1 MTDYV
6 TPTTWEQCARH
17 VEAGGIVE
25 IEDAPGVWIN
35 DRAAATIYRGRCG
48 TPDDGWAPRRLVPI
62 ESAAPANG
70 VPAVPTGAERYLAE
84 RLADPEYRDAYEA
97 AAPVTGD
104 DLPPDGCEAVW
115 LPTDVVDEWV
125 GLPTTDYPP
134 SLAQARATIYACRQA
149 QARRGTPPAPPPAPD
164 DLVSRARRHAET
176 HPESRELIEELLEV
190 VVTEDDLRRIV
201 ERSARLGDW
210 DEWTKTALGGYNALT
225 VTARAVLGH
234 LHGQHDDSA
243 LPYSHCLLCELFRDA
258 RRGSTPTPSP
268 VPPWPD
274 GVLRDAANRLR
285 WIANSGYIEG
295 PGIKR
300 IIRSWADELDAT
312 LVPPWP
318 GAVLSGL
325 CDEDGVP
332 TWLAQAGQVRGERV
346 RCSRNLSWV
355 PNHGGYGP
363 TVWVEV
369 RAPRAVP
376 VPETERVPWWEAVGR
391 EVTDQDGE
399 RVTIEHV
406 QCGDGAGPSV
416 AAYNAAERRD
426 TSLLRV
432 PMPVRGD
439 GTVEVLKDG
448 DQ

>member
-1 MTDYV
+1 MS
-6 TPTTWEQCARH
+6 ERM
-17 VEAGGIVE
+17 
-25 IEDAPGVWIN
+25 
-35 DRAAATIYRGRCG
+35 
-48 TPDDGWAPRRLVPI
+48 DGWR
-62 ESAAPANG
+62 EC
-70 VPAVPTGAERYLAE
+70 
-84 RLADPEYRDAYEA
+84 ADP
-97 AAPVTGD
+97 
-104 DLPPDGCEAVW
+104 
-115 LPTDVVDEWV
+115 
-125 GLPTTDYPP
+125 
-134 SLAQARATIYACRQA
+134 
-149 QARRGTPPAPPPAPD
+149 
-164 DLVSRARRHAET
+164 
-176 HPESRELIEELLEV
+176 V

-285 WIANSGYIEG
+285 WIANSGYIED

-312 LVPPWP
+312 PVPPWP

-325 CDEDGVP
+325 TDEDGVP
-332 TWLAQAGQVRGERV
+332 TWLAQAGQVRGEQV
-346 RCSRNLSWV
+346 RLRHLDDEWATWATLD
-355 PNHGGYGP
+355 GDQ
-363 TVWVEV
+363 WVEV

-376 VPETERVPWWEAVGR
+376 EPETERVQLGVAVVGGLLAICREGATLDLGR
-391 EVTDQDGE
+391 
-399 RVTIEHV
+399 
-406 QCGDGAGPSV
+406 GDVKIHTENGALV
-416 AAYNAAERRD
+416 AS
-426 TSLLRV
+426 TSESMFTV
-432 PMPVRGD
+432 EIDPD

-448 DQ
+448 DR

>member
-1 MTDYV
+1 MTNYV
-6 TPTTWEQCARH
+6 TPQTWEECARH
-17 VEAGGIVE
+17 VEAGGVVE

-35 DRAAATIYRGRCG
+35 DRAAATTYRGRCG

-62 ESAAPANG
+62 ETEA
-70 VPAVPTGAERYLAE
+70 TGAERYLAGQ
-84 RLADPEYRDAYEA
+84 LDDPEYAEAYRKERGA
-97 AAPVTGD
+97 IDV
-104 DLPPDGCEAVW
+104 PDGYEAVW
-115 LPTDVVDEWV
+115 LPSETVDEFDAGEDDRV
-125 GLPTTDYPP
+125 SRGHVV
-134 SLAQARATIYACRQA
+134 AGAREA
-149 QARRGTPPAPPPAPD
+149 QARRGTTPASPPAPD

-243 LPYSHCLLCELFRDA
+243 LPYSHCLLCVLFRDA

-285 WIANSGYIEG
+285 WIANSGYIED

-355 PNHGGYGP
+355 PNHGGYENP
-363 TVWVEV
+363 LSTQW
-369 RAPRAVP
+369 RYARP
-376 VPETERVPWWEAVGR
+376 
-391 EVTDQDGE
+391 
-399 RVTIEHV
+399 
-406 QCGDGAGPSV
+406 
-416 AAYNAAERRD
+416 
-426 TSLLRV
+426 
-432 PMPVRGD
+432 
-439 GTVEVLKDG
+439 
-448 DQ
+448 